1 MGSAPQ
7 EMKYTENCP
16 ACNVITVLLV
26 LIKLGAGEVMLWLC
40 PRAVQW
46 RFEMLCSL
54 EFFIFFDSMVLMLRL
69 RILVQRQ

>member
-16 ACNVITVLLV
+16 ACNVITMLLV
-26 LIKLGAGEVMLWLC
+26 LIELGAGGVMLWLC

-46 RFEMLCSL
+46 RI
-54 EFFIFFDSMVLMLRL
+54 EFFCSPKFLDGRNDYGLTQWCSDS
-69 RILVQRQ
+69 